1 MKMFSIIV
9 LVELTLKF
17 LLLFC
22 KRYHR
27 NNFYKEKSS
36 SVSNT
41 EYDLGAVHMS
51 QAEIQRKFT
60 WMNCINK
67 EAAKLTGA
75 NRNISHYIRA
85 QVRCSDT
92 KLTNF
97 CSQCSR
103 SCSRTKFRS
112 ETQFVLTHYEES

>member
-1 MKMFSIIV
+1 M
-9 LVELTLKF
+9 
-17 LLLFC
+17 
-22 KRYHR
+22 
-27 NNFYKEKSS
+27 SS

-41 EYDLGAVHMS
+41 EYNLGAIHMS
-51 QAEIQRKFT
+51 QPEIQRKFT
-60 WMNCINK
+60 WISCANK

-75 NRNISHYIRA
+75 DRNISHYIRA
-85 QVRCSDT
+85 QERCSDT
-92 KLTNF
+92 NVTNF

>member
-1 MKMFSIIV
+1 M
-9 LVELTLKF
+9 
-17 LLLFC
+17 
-22 KRYHR
+22 
-27 NNFYKEKSS
+27 SS

-41 EYDLGAVHMS
+41 EYNLGAVHMS

-85 QVRCSDT
+85 QERCSDT
-92 KLTNF
+92 K
-97 CSQCSR
+97 CSR
-103 SCSRTKFRS
+103 SCSHTKFRS